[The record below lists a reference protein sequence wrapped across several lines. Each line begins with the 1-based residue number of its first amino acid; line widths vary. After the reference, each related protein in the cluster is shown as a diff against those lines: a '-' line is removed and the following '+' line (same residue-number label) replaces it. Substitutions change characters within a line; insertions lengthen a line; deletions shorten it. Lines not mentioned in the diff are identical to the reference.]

1 VFRPISILLFWVAV
15 LPGYAQ
21 LTDSL
26 QVHFQTDSLIREKF
40 QTLDSIQEYTG
51 KKYTELKSEY
61 DSIELAYGSLT
72 DKLQRQRDSPK
83 AIDLPAD
90 GLTSRVDSINYLKEQ
105 KLAAIKAKADDLK
118 KESLRKIEELNL
130 PPEVSAKVNAYTN
143 SLAKLDISLPK
154 TEFDFPSF
162 DLNGLADLS
171 LPEIK
176 NSLPASIGEL
186 NIPQVTEEIKQV
198 TDAVNDLEAG
208 IPEMPTVDNVAAK
221 VEDKAGEITKE
232 KIGELPAT
240 PSIPTDGEAAR
251 EVIVTEVKKQ
261 ALNHFAGKEQQLQA
275 AMDQMSKYKQKY
287 SSVQSIKDLPKKAP
301 NAMKGKPLRERLV
314 PGLTLQIQRRNDW
327 WFDFNP
333 YLGYRFTGRI
343 TAGLGWNHR
352 IPYNFNT
359 GNYNA
364 TTVVYGPRAYGE
376 YHLKKGFS
384 PHLEIECLN
393 APVRTPPDLV
403 YDHREWVWSAM
414 AGMKKSYRISKSLR
428 GNAQVLYNLI
438 DPHYKSPYTD
448 RLNMRMGVEL
458 VLKKKQKEG
467 SGKP

>member
-1 VFRPISILLFWVAV
+1 VFRPISILLFWVAG

-21 LTDSL
+21 VTDSL
-26 QVHFQTDSLIREKF
+26 HLHFQTDSLIQEKF
-40 QTLDSIQEYTG
+40 QKLDSIQEHTE

-61 DSIELAYGSLT
+61 DSIELAYTSLT
-72 DKLQRQRDSPK
+72 DKLQRQSDSLK

-90 GLTSRVDSINYLKEQ
+90 ELTSLVDSINHLKEQ
-105 KLAAIKAKADDLK
+105 KLSDIKAKSEELK
-118 KESLRKIEELNL
+118 KASLQKIEELNL
-130 PPEVSAKVNAYTN
+130 PPEISAKVSEYTS
-143 SLAKLDISLPK
+143 SLNKLDISLPK
-154 TEFDFPSF
+154 TEFNLPS
-162 DLNGLADLS
+162 LNLDGIADLS

-176 NSLPASIGEL
+176 NSLPSGIGEL
-186 NIPQVTEEIKQV
+186 NFPDAMKNVEEV
-198 TDAVNDLEAG
+198 
-208 IPEMPTVDNVAAK
+208 IPEMPTVDNMASQ
-221 VEDKAGEITKE
+221 VEDKAGELAKE

-240 PSIPTDGEAAR
+240 PSIPTDGETAKEAVAN
-251 EVIVTEVKKQ
+251 EAKKQ
-261 ALNHFAGKEQQLQA
+261 AVNHFAGKEQQLQA
-275 AMDQMSKYKQKY
+275 AMDHMAKYKQKY

-301 NAMKGKPLRERLV
+301 NSMKGKPLRERLV

-343 TAGLGWNHR
+343 TAGLGWNQR

-376 YHLKKGFS
+376 FNLKKGFA
-384 PHLEIECLN
+384 PRLELECLN
-393 APVRTPPDLV
+393 TPVRNLPDLT
-403 YDHREWVWSAM
+403 YHHHEWVWTAM
-414 AGMKKSYRISKSLR
+414 AGIKKSYKISRSLK
-428 GNAQVLYNLI
+428 GNTQVLVNLF

-448 RLNMRMGVEL
+448 RLNMRMGVEY
-458 VLKKKQKEG
+458 VIKKKRKEI